1 MEVTH
6 TNDGRIRN
14 QGRQTDCE
22 LQVFFHGTFFRLIH
36 SMVAETVGTV
46 TQLIKE
52 PRISQIWWPRPS
64 SGRGRSDGP
73 GPPARSAR
81 SCRPNAELFIVRDAN
96 SQARS
101 PLIEADVLIIAN
113 AAAAGDRW
121 IVNRTRY

>member
-52 PRISQIWWPRPS
+52 PRISQRRS
-64 SGRGRSDGP
+64 NASGQEWRIALHSTSVISRMSIAVANDLVA
-73 GPPARSAR
+73 PAIVGAGAVGWSRATSAVGQ
-81 SCRPNAELFIVRDAN
+81 EL
-96 SQARS
+96 
-101 PLIEADVLIIAN
+101 P
-113 AAAAGDRW
+113 
-121 IVNRTRY
+121 T

>member
-64 SGRGRSDGP
+64 SGRGAVGWSG
-73 GPPARSAR
+73 ATSAVGQ
-81 SCRPNAELFIVRDAN
+81 EL
-96 SQARS
+96 
-101 PLIEADVLIIAN
+101 P
-113 AAAAGDRW
+113 
-121 IVNRTRY
+121 T